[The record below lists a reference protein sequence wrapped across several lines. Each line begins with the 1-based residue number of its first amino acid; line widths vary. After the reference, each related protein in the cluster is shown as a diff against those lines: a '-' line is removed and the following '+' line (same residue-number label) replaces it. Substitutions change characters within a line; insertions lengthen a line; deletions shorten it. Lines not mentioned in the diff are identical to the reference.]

1 MLSWAH
7 KGGSLATQPRI
18 NYLRLMKEPLSSFT
32 LSCGLQHFNQM
43 TCGTGVKS
51 AAKQH
56 GMHAQLCKSSGSVEH
71 DWLSVHEQKVILFSG
86 YVQVWEC
93 SWVWDSGNSFPLGC
107 NAGCKQA
114 DALKKKWKEIHVGSA
129 DFWKK
134 FPVLW
139 SSPHSSLSICQ
150 SKIKDVCCFFLCC
163 YGCIIFILNARIV
176 QIYST
181 TTCLHTKGEMILHY
195 FSYFPTQSI
204 MGKSF

>member
-32 LSCGLQHFNQM
+32 LSCELQHFNQM

-86 YVQVWEC
+86 YVQV
-93 SWVWDSGNSFPLGC
+93 
-107 NAGCKQA
+107 
-114 DALKKKWKEIHVGSA
+114 
-129 DFWKK
+129 
-134 FPVLW
+134 
-139 SSPHSSLSICQ
+139 
-150 SKIKDVCCFFLCC
+150 
-163 YGCIIFILNARIV
+163 
-176 QIYST
+176 
-181 TTCLHTKGEMILHY
+181 
-195 FSYFPTQSI
+195 
-204 MGKSF
+204 